1 MTAKHLESH
10 WPMERVLIDWM
21 FTLCEIYICSAWRS
35 EDFASNKY
43 ICILFWRHKINTLK
57 IWHIY
62 FLPEM
67 EPEFF
72 FNCYI
77 TLLTLWIITNEAK
90 SMHLPVHKHNWKI
103 CSFWTLSCTLIAY
116 KINWHE
122 FFSLPIITIFIPHLV
137 WFDSLPF
144 QCWWPWTLL
153 WYCQLSFKVWFV
165 SHHFLSWW
173 LYIDI
178 QFVTPTYSLVLNWFD
193 SLPFQSWGLWP
204 PLYDLAVT
212 GSYSY

>member
-77 TLLTLWIITNEAK
+77 TLLTLWIITNQAK

-122 FFSLPIITIFIPHLV
+122 FFSLPIITTFIPHLV
-137 WFDSLPF
+137 WFDCLPF

-153 WYCQLSFKVWFV
+153 WYIANFPSKSDLFPIIFCLDDF
-165 SHHFLSWW
+165 
-173 LYIDI
+173 IDI